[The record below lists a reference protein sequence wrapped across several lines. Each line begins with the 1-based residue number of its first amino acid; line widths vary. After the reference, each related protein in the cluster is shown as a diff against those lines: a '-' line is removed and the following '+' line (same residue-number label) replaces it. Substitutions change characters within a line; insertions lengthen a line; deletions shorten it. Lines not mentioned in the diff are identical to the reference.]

1 MSWSWSLY
9 KEVLMAK
16 DIIFIDTDTLTEEE
30 QEEMIKEDADGE
42 TEG

>member
-1 MSWSWSLY
+1 
-9 KEVLMAK
+9 MAK